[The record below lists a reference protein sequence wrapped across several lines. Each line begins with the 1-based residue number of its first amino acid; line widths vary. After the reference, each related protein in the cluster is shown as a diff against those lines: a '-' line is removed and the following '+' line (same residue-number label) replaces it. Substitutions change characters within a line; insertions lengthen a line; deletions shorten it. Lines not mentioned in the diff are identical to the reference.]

1 LFLLLLAQFFI
12 SLALE
17 TRLLLCRLLNRLKEA
32 LEAALLCRLH
42 VLLQLGRSIA
52 HAVFVE
58 VLVLDKELDQAL
70 DIGRLPLEVAFWGV
84 GGLHVGLEE
93 EKAGVGERPVVG
105 QDELLLVVLDVLDYA
120 FEVFV
125 VADELEGG

>member
-42 VLLQLGRSIA
+42 VLLQLGRSVP
-52 HAVFVE
+52 HAVLVE
-58 VLVLDKELDQAL
+58 VLVLDEELDQAL
-70 DIGRLPLEVAFWGV
+70 DVGRLPLEVTFWGV
-84 GGLHVGLEE
+84 GGLYVGLEE
-93 EKAGVGERPVVG
+93 EKARVGKGPVFG
-105 QDELLLVVLDVLDYA
+105 KDQLLLIVLDVFDDA
-120 FEVFV
+120 FEVLV